1 MLTRQERQGG
11 QIIVVFVLSIVVVIG
26 MVGLVIDGGSVYA
39 QQRGQQNAADL
50 AALAGADALL
60 NGRSQTQATTI
71 AQGVAATNGYSN
83 GVNGATVTVT
93 YPTNTIKVDIGAP
106 HQNYFAGIYGQPT
119 WQVGVTASAVAGN
132 PDTATQAAPFI
143 LSSLAFGANGQPLSA
158 FTQAGCPDTG
168 CVFGDGHHGDYPE
181 DTGDFAWTLYGPN
194 VNTAAV
200 VSYLQEI
207 GYLNGVPGCPQQDV
221 TVVTYAPND
230 YIGQQNQGNHNGAIS
245 QAGYCI
251 VGLTLPVPITGPPM
265 AGHSTCSDGSHTNGC
280 FYGWAL
286 FHVTG
291 FRKDGNDSN
300 VDGWFMPPPQGSL
313 QYPWLSISDCLG
325 SSCPPVGAP
334 ELKLVN

>member
-106 HQNYFAGIYGQPT
+106 HQNYFSGIYGQPT
-119 WQVGVTASAVAGN
+119 WQVGVTASALSGT
-132 PDTATQAAPFI
+132 PDTASGAAPFI
-143 LSSLAFGANGQPLSA
+143 MPISDFGSDGQPLSKYL
-158 FTQAGCPDTG
+158 QASCSETNGDGNTG
-168 CVFGDGHHGDYPE
+168 CVWGNINGDVPANSTDW
-181 DTGDFAWTLYGPN
+181 AWTLYGEN
-194 VNTAAV
+194 VNTSTVDAYLEGFCTGTTVDTTQTIAAGTNP
-200 VSYLQEI
+200 YW
-207 GYLNGVPGCPQQDV
+207 
-221 TVVTYAPND
+221 
-230 YIGQQNQGNHNGAIS
+230 GQHNMGMHNGGFKFAD
-245 QAGYCI
+245 CI
-251 VGLTLPVPITGPPM
+251 VGKDVAVPIVGPPLPP
-265 AGHSTCSDGSHTNGC
+265 STTCTDSTETDGC
-280 FYGWAL
+280 FMGWAM

-291 FRKDGNDSN
+291 YDKHGTQSHW
-300 VDGWFMPPPQGSL
+300 DGWFLPGGI
-313 QYPWLSISDCLG
+313 QYPSLSVQNCEG
-325 SSCPPVGAP
+325 SSCPILGKPV
-334 ELKLVN
+334 LKLVN